1 MRAELATAKE
11 SMAVIESEHASLK
24 QLYEAAL
31 AKVSAQETLS
41 ATIKQLRMESHER
54 SLDLASLQQDYDV
67 QQKELS
73 ELRAQLD
80 ASSRKATSY
89 QLIIQD
95 LNAELANIRQSNEER
110 RAVIAT
116 LEKNLQILKAQKDAE
131 VAAELEVGAED
142 LDERIDALRMAR
154 KHLAES
160 LADAQ
165 LQLASVQSD
174 RVLLQTELVCHLLL
188 FVANF

>member
-1 MRAELATAKE
+1 M
-11 SMAVIESEHASLK
+11 
-24 QLYEAAL
+24 
-31 AKVSAQETLS
+31 
-41 ATIKQLRMESHER
+41 
-54 SLDLASLQQDYDV
+54 
-67 QQKELS
+67 
-73 ELRAQLD
+73 
-80 ASSRKATSY
+80 
-89 QLIIQD
+89 
-95 LNAELANIRQSNEER
+95 
-110 RAVIAT
+110 IAT